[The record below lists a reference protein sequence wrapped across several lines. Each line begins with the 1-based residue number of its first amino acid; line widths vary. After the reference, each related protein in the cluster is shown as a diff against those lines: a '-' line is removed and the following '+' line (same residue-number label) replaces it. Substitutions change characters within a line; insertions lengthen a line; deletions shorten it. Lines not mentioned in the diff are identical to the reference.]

1 MNMLAQLAKFSRK
14 INKRTINYVSLIII
28 IINGR
33 YEPSKNIFGN

>member
-1 MNMLAQLAKFSRK
+1 MNRLAQLAKFSRK

-28 IINGR
+28 INGR